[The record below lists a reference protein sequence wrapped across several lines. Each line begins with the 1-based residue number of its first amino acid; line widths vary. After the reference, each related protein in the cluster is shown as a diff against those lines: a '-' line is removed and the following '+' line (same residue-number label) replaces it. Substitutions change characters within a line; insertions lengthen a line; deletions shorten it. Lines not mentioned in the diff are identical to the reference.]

1 MAYEPT
7 DAERWEIHGKVMAKY
22 PKLPTERTCMT
33 EFRMRQAARDAY
45 RQKLMDELCRA
56 QTGMEGM
63 ASKAADL

>member
-33 EFRMRQAARDAY
+33 EFRMRQAARAAY
-45 RQKLMDELCRA
+45 REKLIDELRRA
-56 QTGMEGM
+56 QTGLEGM